1 MHVYRRLSAFVAVLL
16 LVSLVGCGFFANDPL
31 EAALQSISTERLGDY
46 IETLASDDFEGRA
59 PNSPG
64 EEMTVAF
71 LTEHFREIGLEPGN
85 GESYEQE
92 VPLVSIT
99 ADEVSP
105 LQVEGASYAYGDD
118 YMAWTRRIVD
128 DIALDGSEM
137 VFVGYGIVAPEYD
150 WNDYEGLDIEGKTVV
165 MLVNDPG
172 FATEDTTLF
181 KGREMTYYGRWTYKY
196 DEAARQGA
204 EAVFIVHETEPAGYP
219 WEVVSG
225 SWSGPQFDLDR
236 EEGSTELAAVEGWLH
251 HDTALDLFQQ
261 AGHDYEALKEEAVQP
276 DFEPVPLEQTASL
289 EIQNEISRSTSRN
302 VIARLPGTERADEA
316 VIYTAHW
323 DHLGRDTTL
332 EGDQIYNGAEDNATG
347 TAALLE
353 LAEAFTEVEPQRSVY
368 FLAVTAEEQGLLG
381 SAYYA
386 ENPVVPLEKTA
397 AVINMDVLNV
407 YGPMRDITVVGY
419 GQSELEDYLER
430 AAREENRVLRPDPE
444 PEKGFYFRSDHFS
457 FAQKGVPALYTDTG
471 VESIEHG
478 EEWMLQQ
485 REQYT
490 EERYHKPADEYDSSW
505 NLEGMVEDLRLLF
518 QVGHALA
525 DTSGFPGWKEGSA
538 FKSVREEA
546 MGEE

>member
-1 MHVYRRLSAFVAVLL
+1 MHIYRRLSAFATVFL
-16 LVSLVGCGFFANDPL
+16 LVSLVGCGFSGNDPL
-31 EAALQSISTERLGDY
+31 EAALQSITTEELSAY
-46 IETLASDDFEGRA
+46 TETLASDDFEGRA
-59 PNSPG
+59 PGSSG

-105 LQVEGASYAYGDD
+105 LQVEGASYAYSDE

-128 DIALDGSEM
+128 ETALDGSEM
-137 VFVGYGIVAPEYD
+137 VFVGYGVVAPEYD
-150 WNDYEGLDIEGKTVV
+150 WNDYEGLDVEGKTVI

-172 FATEDTTLF
+172 FATGDSTFF

-204 EAVFIVHETEPAGYP
+204 EAAFIVHETAPAGYP

-236 EEGSTELAAVEGWLH
+236 EEGTAELAAVEGWLH
-251 HDTALDLFQQ
+251 HDTALDLFQR
-261 AGHDYEALKEEAVQP
+261 AGRDYEALKAEAAQP
-276 DFEPVPLEQTASL
+276 DFEPVPLEQAASL
-289 EIQNEISRSTSRN
+289 EIQNEISRSASRN

-386 ENPVVPLEKTA
+386 ENPIAPLEETA
-397 AVINMDVLNV
+397 GVINMDALNV
-407 YGPMRDITVVGY
+407 YGPTHDITVVGY
-419 GQSELEDYLER
+419 GQSELEDYLEQ
-430 AAREENRVLRPDPE
+430 AAREEDRVLRPDPE

-457 FAQKGVPALYTDTG
+457 FAQQGVPALYTDTG
-471 VESIEHG
+471 IESIEHG
-478 EEWMLQQ
+478 EDWMLQQ
-485 REQYT
+485 SEQYT

-505 NLEGMVEDLRLLF
+505 NFEGMVEDLRLLF
-518 QVGHALA
+518 RVGHTLA
-525 DTSGFPGWKEGSA
+525 DTSDFPGWKEGSA